1 MAFDMA
7 IDIPAVYHNSK
18 LHQTTLGEMLYADIH
33 LLHSL
38 DCLVLL
44 LHGVDGKYVAGLHT
58 E

>member
-1 MAFDMA
+1 MA